1 MATIVPVQSPSSI
14 NTSSTP
20 QENSQQSAKARAIA
34 ALMGTQSTPVQNQNS
49 ISAEEAGALTQNQ
62 PTKDSHSTV
71 EGTTTSEATPP
82 TPSKEVPLSTQY
94 AALARKEKALRSA
107 QIAQDRQYQQR
118 ENALKAR
125 EQELTNKPSFDP
137 TKYISIDDLKQDAYG
152 NLTRIGVAYDDISQQ
167 AIAAQ
172 SPEAQSF
179 QRYKTQMEGELQ
191 KVRDEQAKIRQSS
204 EQQQAQAYQQAVQQ
218 IRTEANQLV
227 TADPNYETIKATN
240 SVSDVVELIER
251 TFKEEGTLLTVEQ
264 AAQAVEDYLVD
275 EALKLANIKKIQ
287 ARMKPAAPSSAA
299 PATTQAQ
306 PVQMKTLTNAVGSSR
321 PLTAKERA
329 LLAFKGELHDNK
341 KS

>member
-1 MATIVPVQSPSSI
+1 MGT
-14 NTSSTP
+14 TP
-20 QENSQQSAKARAIA
+20 Q
-34 ALMGTQSTPVQNQNS
+34 VNQNN
-49 ISAEEAGALTQNQ
+49 ISPEERGAITSQVPENKE
-62 PTKDSHSTV
+62 THSSV
-71 EGTTTSEATPP
+71 EGQDTQSEATPP
-82 TPSKEVPLSTQY
+82 TVPSKEVPLSTQY

-107 QIAQDRQYQQR
+107 QIAQETQFKQR
-118 ENALKAR
+118 EAALQAR

-172 SPEAQSF
+172 SPEAQAF
-179 QRYKTQMEGELQ
+179 QRYRVQMEGELQ

-204 EQQQAQAYQQAVQQ
+204 EQQQAQAYQQAVNQ
-218 IRTEANQLV
+218 IRNEANQLV
-227 TADPNYETIKATN
+227 TADPTYETIKATN

-275 EALKLANIKKIQ
+275 EALKLAGIKKIQ
-287 ARMKPAAPSSAA
+287 AKLRPAAPNTAA
-299 PATTQAQ
+299 QATTN
-306 PVQMKTLTNAVGSSR
+306 PVQSAPQMKTLTNAVGSTR

-341 KS
+341 KA